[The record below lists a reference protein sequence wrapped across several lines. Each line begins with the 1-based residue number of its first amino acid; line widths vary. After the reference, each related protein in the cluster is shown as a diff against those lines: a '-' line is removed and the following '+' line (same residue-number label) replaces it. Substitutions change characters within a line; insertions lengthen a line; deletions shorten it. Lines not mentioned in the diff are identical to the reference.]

1 MANEQE
7 LNKKSEYF
15 EYVESRIENLE
26 KLILKKDE
34 ELKSLILKTMESGVG
49 QSNSNEES
57 ETNEEA
63 PVLLDEKINLERV
76 FEDINEEEAQFL
88 KDEESGQMYK
98 ADELNK
104 QLDNIEKRE
113 KMVQDML
120 DSLGTALAILK
131 KRHEEV
137 NRKEESLNR
146 EYEKLQEIEMLYR
159 SSKGLDSLTASFG
172 QFSLNEE
179 KTLEERISLK
189 NDSKE

>member
-7 LNKKSEYF
+7 LNGKNEYF

-34 ELKSLILKTMESGVG
+34 ELKSLILKTV
-49 QSNSNEES
+49 QNSAAQPEQNR
-57 ETNEEA
+57 
-63 PVLLDEKINLERV
+63 LDETAQRPDSGNFERV
-76 FEDINEEEAQFL
+76 FEDLKKEETRFL
-88 KDEESGQMYK
+88 KSEGKIPNYRAE
-98 ADELNK
+98 ELNS
-104 QLDNIEKRE
+104 QLANIEKRE

-137 NRKEESLNR
+137 NRKEETLNR
-146 EYEKLQEIEMLYR
+146 EYQKLQEIEALYR
-159 SSKGLDSLTASFG
+159 SAEGLDALTET
-172 QFSLNEE
+172 FSQVSVAGGSSRENNRTFPE
-179 KTLEERISLK
+179 

>member
-7 LNKKSEYF
+7 LNEKNEYF

-34 ELKSLILKTMESGVG
+34 ELKSLILKTVQNGPAQPEKSAAGA
-49 QSNSNEES
+49 
-57 ETNEEA
+57 TALRPEA
-63 PVLLDEKINLERV
+63 NHFERV
-76 FEDINEEEAQFL
+76 FDDLKEEESRFL
-88 KDEESGQMYK
+88 KSEGEIPNYK
-98 ADELNK
+98 ADELNI
-104 QLDNIEKRE
+104 QLANIEKRE

-137 NRKEESLNR
+137 NRKEETLNR
-146 EYEKLQEIEMLYR
+146 EYQKLQEIEALYR
-159 SSKGLDSLTASFG
+159 NTEGLDALTSTFG
-172 QFSLNEE
+172 KVTIDKGSSRENDGTTF
-179 KTLEERISLK
+179 I

>member
-1 MANEQE
+1 
-7 LNKKSEYF
+7 
-15 EYVESRIENLE
+15 
-26 KLILKKDE
+26 
-34 ELKSLILKTMESGVG
+34 
-49 QSNSNEES
+49 
-57 ETNEEA
+57 
-63 PVLLDEKINLERV
+63 
-76 FEDINEEEAQFL
+76 
-88 KDEESGQMYK
+88 
-98 ADELNK
+98 
-104 QLDNIEKRE
+104 
-113 KMVQDML
+113 MVQDML